1 MVRDLGRICRS
12 DNTAVQAHD
21 SAMRSLGISRARGVA
36 GFALTLLLAYLFLL
50 QGLAVAYAKTL
61 MATDQFG
68 PSFVICAPS
77 GKTEQPLD
85 DPLEH
90 MAGECCKAL
99 CEAVSAVGPII
110 EPSPSLSPL
119 AFPLV
124 IRAKE
129 FKPGAQR
136 APPGEPGTIPEARG
150 PPHFSI

>member
-1 MVRDLGRICRS
+1 MVRDPGRICRS
-12 DNTAVQAHD
+12 DNACVQAHD
-21 SAMRSLGISRARGVA
+21 SSMRSLGISRARGVA
-36 GFALTLLLAYLFLL
+36 GFALPLLLAYLFLL

-68 PSFVICAPS
+68 PSFIICAPS
-77 GKTEQPLD
+77 GNTEQPLD

-110 EPSPSLSPL
+110 EPSPSISPPT
-119 AFPLV
+119 FPLV

-129 FKPGAQR
+129 FRPGAQR
-136 APPGEPGTIPEARG
+136 GPPGEPGAIPEARG